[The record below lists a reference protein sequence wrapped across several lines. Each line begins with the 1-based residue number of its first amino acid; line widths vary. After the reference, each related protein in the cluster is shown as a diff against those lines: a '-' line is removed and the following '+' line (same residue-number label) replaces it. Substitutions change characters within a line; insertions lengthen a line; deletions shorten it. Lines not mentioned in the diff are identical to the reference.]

1 MKRTILKSE
10 RFLKAIFGASLFVI
24 LCIGGFAYQHIQ
36 KLVMSFEMVEHTYE
50 VNVELE
56 QILSYL
62 KDAET
67 GQRGYLITKDTLYLQ
82 PYYAS
87 RENANNSFAR
97 LKELT
102 IDDKEQQNNL
112 KNLSFLIGENL
123 SIFDKSLKYADKN
136 GTNTAGFY
144 ALLKNGKQTMD
155 NIRAA
160 ISKMISHQNELLQIR
175 KKKSN
180 ESLTNT
186 PLVIYSVLI
195 ITLVLLLLTYAK
207 INKDLKILKEKNIQL
222 EIFKESTNQSE
233 IVSKHGNWTYY
244 INENRFEYSD
254 NLYRLLGEQ
263 PQSFPSTIESFME
276 FVHPED
282 LENLQKQVDKMIK
295 EENLPFIYYRI
306 VQKNGNIRHFKAYGK
321 IIVSNDDQKRLLG
334 ITSDI
339 TEEVE
344 NYRLLEER
352 NLELER
358 NNKELSSFNH
368 VASHDLQEPLRKI
381 QTFISR
387 LDDKEADNLSEK
399 GTLYLKRIK
408 TAASRM
414 RLLIDDLL
422 QFSRTNKSEE
432 VLEATNMNLI
442 LENAKQELAE
452 TILDKKAKITS
463 DAIPVMTVIPFQ
475 AQQLFI
481 NLIGNSLKYSKKELA
496 PTINIS
502 YCKVAADDVP
512 KLKKPKYS
520 NYHKLTFVDNGI
532 GFNQEFAEKIFVLFS
547 RLHNKNE
554 YSGTGIGLSICK
566 KIVDNHQG
574 YIFAKGKLNK
584 GAIFEVFLP
593 FK

>member
-1 MKRTILKSE
+1 MRLTIIKSE
-10 RFLKAIFGASLFVI
+10 KFLKITFGISLFII
-24 LCIGGFAYQHIQ
+24 LCIGGFAYKHIQ
-36 KLVMSFEMVEHTYE
+36 NLSNSFDMVEHTYE

-62 KDAET
+62 KGAET
-67 GQRGYLITKDTLYLQ
+67 SQRGYLISKDTIYSE
-82 PYYAS
+82 PFFSS
-87 RENANNSFAR
+87 RQKTNNSFAR

-102 IDDKEQQNNL
+102 KNDPTQQSNLRDLNLLISKILLIYDKTFDNSKAGKLNTTEFDNLLIEGKKTMDKIRSEIAEMIKYQNKL
-112 KNLSFLIGENL
+112 LQLRK
-123 SIFDKSLKYADKN
+123 DKN
-136 GTNTAGFY
+136 T
-144 ALLKNGKQTMD
+144 
-155 NIRAA
+155 R
-160 ISKMISHQNELLQIR
+160 
-175 KKKSN
+175 
-180 ESLTNT
+180 SLTNT
-186 PLVIYSVLI
+186 PLIIYSVLI
-195 ITLVLLLLTYAK
+195 ITLLLLLLTYAK
-207 INKDLKILKEKNIQL
+207 INKDLKNLKIKNEQL
-222 EIFKESTNQSE
+222 ETFKESTNQSE
-233 IVSKHGNWTYY
+233 IVSKHGTWTFY

-263 PQSFPSTIESFME
+263 PQSFESTIENFLN

-282 LENLQKQVDKMIK
+282 VDKLRKQVDKMMI

-306 VQKNGNIRHFKAYGK
+306 VQKNGNVKHFKAYGK
-321 IIVSNDDQKRLLG
+321 IIVNTDGHKKLLG
-334 ITSDI
+334 TTADI
-339 TEEVE
+339 TDEIE

-387 LDDKEADNLSEK
+387 LEDKEAANLSEK
-399 GTLYLKRIK
+399 GMLYLDRIK

-432 VLEATNMNLI
+432 VLEVTNMNII

-452 TILDKKAKITS
+452 IISEKEAIITS
-463 DAIPVMTVIPFQ
+463 DSIPVMTVIPFQ
-475 AQQLFI
+475 IQQLFI
-481 NLIGNSLKYSKKELA
+481 NLLGNSLKYTKQNIT
-496 PTINIS
+496 PNVTIS
-502 YCKVAADDVP
+502 YSKIKAKNFP
-512 KLKKPKYS
+512 ILRKPKY
-520 NYHKLTFVDNGI
+520 NYYHKITFKDNGI
-532 GFNQEFAEKIFVLFS
+532 GFDQEYAEKIFVLFS

-574 YIFAKGKLNK
+574 YIYAEGVLEK
-584 GAIFEVFLP
+584 GATFDIFLP
-593 FK
+593 LK

>member
-1 MKRTILKSE
+1 M
-10 RFLKAIFGASLFVI
+10 
-24 LCIGGFAYQHIQ
+24 GGFAYQHVQ
-36 KLVMSFEMVEHTYE
+36 KLTKSFEMVEHTYE

-67 GQRGYLITKDTLYLQ
+67 GQRGYLISKDTLFLE
-82 PYYAS
+82 PYYSS
-87 RENANNSFAR
+87 REKTNNSFAR

-102 IDDKEQQNNL
+102 KNDKTQQNSL
-112 KNLSFLIGENL
+112 KNLSFLIAENL
-123 SIFDKSLKYADKN
+123 SIFDKSFKYANKN
-136 GTNTAGFY
+136 GTNTADFY
-144 ALLKNGKQTMD
+144 ALLNNGKNTMD
-155 NIRAA
+155 SIRAK
-160 ISKMISHQNELLQIR
+160 ISKMIAHQNQLLQVR

-195 ITLVLLLLTYAK
+195 ITLVILLLTYAK
-207 INKDLKILKEKNIQL
+207 INKDLKNLKKKNIQL

-244 INENRFEYSD
+244 INEDKFEYSN

-263 PQSFPSTIESFME
+263 PQSFDPTIENFMK

-282 LENLQKQVDKMIK
+282 AENLQKQVNRMIK

-306 VQKNGNIRHFKAYGK
+306 IQKNGNIKHFKAYGK
-321 IIVSNDDQKRLLG
+321 MIVSEDNQKRLLG

-339 TEEVE
+339 TEEVK
-344 NYRLLEER
+344 NYKLLEER

-387 LDDKEADNLSEK
+387 LDHKEANNLSEK
-399 GTLYLKRIK
+399 GKLYLERIK
-408 TAASRM
+408 IAASRM

-432 VLEATNMNLI
+432 VLEVTNMNLI

-452 TILDKKAKITS
+452 TILEKEATITS
-463 DAIPVMTVIPFQ
+463 DAIPEMTVIPFQ
-475 AQQLFI
+475 IQQLFI
-481 NLIGNSLKYSKKELA
+481 NLIGNSLKYSKQNVKPIIE
-496 PTINIS
+496 IS
-502 YCKVAADDVP
+502 YSKINTDDVS

-532 GFNQEFAEKIFVLFS
+532 GFDQEYAEKIFVLFS

-566 KIVDNHQG
+566 KIIDNHQG
-574 YIFAKGKLNK
+574 YIFAEGKLNK
-584 GAIFEVFLP
+584 GATFEVFLP

>member
-1 MKRTILKSE
+1 
-10 RFLKAIFGASLFVI
+10 
-24 LCIGGFAYQHIQ
+24 
-36 KLVMSFEMVEHTYE
+36 MVQHTYE

-67 GQRGYLITKDTLYLQ
+67 GQRGFLITKDTVFLE
-82 PYYAS
+82 PYYSS
-87 RENANNSFAR
+87 RENSNNSFAR

-102 IDDKEQQNNL
+102 INDEIQQSNL
-112 KNLSFLIGENL
+112 KNLSILIGDNL
-123 SIFDKSLKYADKN
+123 SIFDKSLKYANKN
-136 GTNTAGFY
+136 GTNTKGFY
-144 ALLKNGKQTMD
+144 ALLNEGKETMD
-155 NIRAA
+155 NIRVL
-160 ISKMISHQNELLQIR
+160 INEMITHQNELLEIR
-175 KKKSN
+175 KKLSDQ
-180 ESLTNT
+180 SLTNT

-195 ITLVLLLLTYAK
+195 ITLLLLLLTYSK
-207 INKDLKILKEKNIQL
+207 INKDLKVLKKKNIQL

-233 IVSKHGNWTYY
+233 IVNKHGNWTFF

-263 PQSFPSTIESFME
+263 PQSFPSTIENFLE

-282 LENLQKQVDKMIK
+282 VDQLQEDVDKMMK
-295 EENLPFIYYRI
+295 EENLPFIFYRV

-321 IIVSNDDQKRLLG
+321 IIVNNDNQKRLLG
-334 ITSDI
+334 TTTDI
-339 TEEVE
+339 TDEVE
-344 NYRLLEER
+344 SYKLLEER
-352 NLELER
+352 NLELEQ

-387 LDDKEADNLSEK
+387 LEDKEVDNLSEK
-399 GTLYLKRIK
+399 GILYLNRIK

-432 VLEATNMNLI
+432 VLEVTNMNLI

-452 TILDKKAKITS
+452 TISEKEAKFTA
-463 DAIPVMTVIPFQ
+463 DAIPVMEVIPFQ
-475 AQQLFI
+475 IQQLFI
-481 NLIGNSLKYSKKELA
+481 NLIGNSLKYSKEG
-496 PTINIS
+496 INPIIS
-502 YCKVAADDVP
+502 ISHSIVKADDNLN
-512 KLKKPKYS
+512 LKKPKFS
-520 NYHKLTFVDNGI
+520 NYHKLTFTDNGI
-532 GFNQEFAEKIFVLFS
+532 GFDQEYAEKIFVLFS
-547 RLHNKNE
+547 RLHNKNQ

-574 YIFAKGKLNK
+574 YIFAKGELDK
-584 GAIFEVFLP
+584 GASFEVFLP
-593 FK
+593 LK